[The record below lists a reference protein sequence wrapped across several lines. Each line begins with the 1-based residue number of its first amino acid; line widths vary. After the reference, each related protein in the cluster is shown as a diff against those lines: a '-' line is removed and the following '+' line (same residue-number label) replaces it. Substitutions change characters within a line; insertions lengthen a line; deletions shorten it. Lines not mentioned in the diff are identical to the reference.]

1 MPFLKHSSGA
11 FRIPIQR
18 RLAVFF
24 RWATED
30 CTELTATYFLQL
42 FAMKF
47 AKEIRVGNI
56 IMVDSKPMIVL
67 RSDVNG
73 SSRTGFTYKWKMKNL
88 LTNSPQENV
97 FRGDDKFDVVV
108 LDKKEV
114 TYSYFADPLYVFMDG
129 EYNQYEIE
137 GENIGDALN
146 YLKDGME
153 CEAVFYDGKA
163 ISVEMP
169 TTIARQVVY
178 SEPAVKGNT
187 SGNVLKEAKIENAI
201 AGKEAIVMVPLFVSQ
216 DDLIEIDTRTNEYK
230 KVVRN

>member
-1 MPFLKHSSGA
+1 M
-11 FRIPIQR
+11 
-18 RLAVFF
+18 
-24 RWATED
+24 ATQD
-30 CTELTATYFLQL
+30 ANLRVINLSQFI
-42 FAMKF
+42 FAMKP

-114 TYSYFADPLYVFMDG
+114 TYSYFADPLYVFMDSDY
-129 EYNQYEIE
+129 EQYEIE
-137 GENIGDALN
+137 GENLGDALN
-146 YLKDGME
+146 FLKDGMQ

-163 ISVEMP
+163 ISVELP
-169 TTIARQVVY
+169 TTIVRKIIY

-187 SGNVLKEAKIENAI
+187 SGNVLKEAKLENAI
-201 AGKEAIVMVPLFVSQ
+201 EEHQMTVMVPLFVSQ
-216 DDLIEIDTRTNEYK
+216 DDMIEIDTRTYEFK

>member
-1 MPFLKHSSGA
+1 
-11 FRIPIQR
+11 
-18 RLAVFF
+18 
-24 RWATED
+24 
-30 CTELTATYFLQL
+30 
-42 FAMKF
+42 MKF

-108 LDKKEV
+108 LDKKPV
-114 TYSYFADPLYVFMDG
+114 TYSYFADPLFVFMDA
-129 EYNQYEIE
+129 EYNQFEIE
-137 GENIGDALN
+137 EENLGDALH

-153 CEAVFYDGKA
+153 CEAIFYDGKA
-163 ISVEMP
+163 ISVELP
-169 TTIARQVVY
+169 TTIVRQVVY

-201 AGKEAIVMVPLFVSQ
+201 EANRHIVQVPLFVSQ
-216 DDLIEIDTRTNEYK
+216 DDMIEIDTRTNEYK

>member
-1 MPFLKHSSGA
+1 
-11 FRIPIQR
+11 
-18 RLAVFF
+18 
-24 RWATED
+24 
-30 CTELTATYFLQL
+30 
-42 FAMKF
+42 MKP

-56 IMVDSKPMIVL
+56 IMVDGKPMIVL

-97 FRGDDKFDVVV
+97 MRGDDKFDVVV
-108 LDKKEV
+108 LDKKPV
-114 TYSYFADPLYVFMDG
+114 TYSYFADPLYVFMDE

-137 GENIGDALN
+137 EENLSDALH
-146 YLKDGME
+146 YLKDGMA

-163 ISVEMP
+163 ISVELP
-169 TTIARQVVY
+169 ITIARKIIY

-201 AGKEAIVMVPLFVSQ
+201 EANCFTIQVPLFVSQ
-216 DDLIEIDTRTNEYK
+216 DDVIEIDTRTNEFK
-230 KVVRN
+230 KVVRA

>member
-1 MPFLKHSSGA
+1 M
-11 FRIPIQR
+11 
-18 RLAVFF
+18 
-24 RWATED
+24 
-30 CTELTATYFLQL
+30 
-42 FAMKF
+42 
-47 AKEIRVGNI
+47 
-56 IMVDSKPMIVL
+56 

-169 TTIARQVVY
+169 TTIVRQVVY

>member
-1 MPFLKHSSGA
+1 
-11 FRIPIQR
+11 
-18 RLAVFF
+18 
-24 RWATED
+24 
-30 CTELTATYFLQL
+30 
-42 FAMKF
+42 
-47 AKEIRVGNI
+47 
-56 IMVDSKPMIVL
+56 MVDGKPFIVL

-88 LTNSPQENV
+88 LTNAPFENV

-108 LDKKEV
+108 LDKKPV
-114 TYSYFADPLYVFMDG
+114 TFSYFADPLYVFMDE

-137 GENIGDALN
+137 EENLGEALH

-163 ISVEMP
+163 ISVELP
-169 TTIARQVVY
+169 ITIARKVVY

-201 AGKEAIVMVPLFVSQ
+201 EAHSHIVQVPLFVST
-216 DDLIEIDTRTNEYK
+216 DDVIEIDTRTNEYK
-230 KVVRN
+230 RIIRN